1 VAVRLDTGEP
11 DEGLFN
17 LTPLIDMVFLL
28 LVFFLASTTFLK
40 EEVELDLTLPEATT
54 GQPAKESHL
63 MVIHIGKDGAVTV
76 DGRAVTAEGLRQ
88 KLVAAA
94 ARHKDQEV
102 LIKGD
107 TRVEFG
113 TVAKVF
119 DACLAAKLTAVSIGA
134 QPVAEPGPLEALPE
148 AGGR

>member
-1 VAVRLDTGEP
+1 MRLDTGEP

-28 LVFFLASTTFLK
+28 LVFFLASTTFVK
-40 EEVELDLTLPEATT
+40 DEVEMDLTLPEASS
-54 GQPAKESHL
+54 GKPAQESHL
-63 MVIHIGKDGAVTV
+63 MVIHIGKAGTITV
-76 DGRAVTAEGLRQ
+76 DGRPVTVEGLRQ

-134 QPVAEPGPLEALPE
+134 QPTSEPAPGEAPAEGS
-148 AGGR
+148 GR